1 MADRKIIA
9 KSQLTNK
16 NQSPHDL
23 RRVGDD
29 LKAAEE
35 WRSTI
40 ASRIFAMFTGAVV
53 YATLVGPGK
62 ETRALGTLMES
73 SVSVAAE

>member
-1 MADRKIIA
+1 MAERKIIA

-16 NQSPHDL
+16 NHSPHDL

-35 WRSTI
+35 WKITI
-40 ASRIFAMFTGAVV
+40 APRIFAMFTRAVV
-53 YATLVGPGK
+53 DATLVGPGK
-62 ETRALGTLMES
+62 ETGALGTLMECS
-73 SVSVAAE
+73 GSVAAE